1 MSFYRQRSHDI
12 PALNT
17 ASLPDLIFTILF
29 FFMLVTQ
36 MRKITVKVKYR
47 VPQGTELTRLTK
59 KTTTSYIYVGK
70 QMNDLGEVESD
81 STSIQLNDKIVQ
93 MAEIKNYLLKERQDM
108 DAIDKKQMMVSIRGD
123 KDTRMGIMID
133 IKQTLRESN
142 VLNVNYIGTLKDK
155 EGIKL

>member
-36 MRKITVKVKYR
+36 MRKVTVKVKYR

-93 MAEIKNYLLKERQDM
+93 IAEIKNYLLKERQDM

>member
-36 MRKITVKVKYR
+36 MRKVTVKVKYR

>member
-17 ASLPDLIFTILF
+17 ASLPDLMFTILF

>member
-36 MRKITVKVKYR
+36 MRKVTVKVKYR
-47 VPQGTELTRLTK
+47 IPQGTELTRLTK